1 MVIRLLLVVSNSFS
15 QIYNLLTS
23 DKRKAAVRLFGL
35 IIIGTALEVLGVG
48 LILPVIAFLTNDNL
62 PTSYPVLQPLINAL
76 GNPDHE
82 TQIQII
88 MIVLIVTYFIKNLY
102 LAFLAV
108 WQARFKF
115 DLQVELAQRL
125 FTIYINQPYTFHLQ
139 RNSAHLFRNVTS
151 EVNEVIGRG
160 VSPIMN
166 LFAEIIIL
174 LSIIFLLILVE
185 PVGAII
191 VFSVLLAAA
200 WIFHKIT
207 YVRLKLW
214 GEKRLYH
221 DGLRVQHLNQG
232 FNGIKDIK
240 LFGRQAEFISQVYEH
255 TSKAAQMTKF
265 LSILQQL
272 PRLWLEI
279 LAMVGLALL
288 VLIMLAQE
296 NEISNIVPVMG
307 LFAAAAFRL
316 MPSVNRIITNVQ
328 LLHYGAPAIKNLSKD
343 FQLPV
348 PVLEEKESIYKNTK
362 FKKEICLYNI
372 NYRYPETSNPSLE
385 SITLTIKKGET
396 VGLIGPSGSGKS
408 TITDIILGL
417 LIPESGEVLVD
428 GESIH
433 NKLRSW
439 QEQVGYVPQSIYLTD
454 DSLRRNIAF
463 GLPPKQID
471 DAAVSRAIHA
481 AQLEEF
487 VSSLPE
493 GINTIV
499 GERGVRLSGGQR
511 QRIGIARALY
521 HDPDILVLDEATSAL
536 DNETE
541 KDVMQSVLTLH
552 GKKTIIIVAHR
563 LSTIENCDKVY
574 LLELGKIVGEGT
586 PTEIVTN
593 KKKSDF

>member
-1 MVIRLLLVVSNSFS
+1 M
-15 QIYNLLTS
+15 
-23 DKRKAAVRLFGL
+23 
-35 IIIGTALEVLGVG
+35 
-48 LILPVIAFLTNDNL
+48 
-62 PTSYPVLQPLINAL
+62 
-76 GNPDHE
+76 
-82 TQIQII
+82 
-88 MIVLIVTYFIKNLY
+88 
-102 LAFLAV
+102 
-108 WQARFKF
+108 
-115 DLQVELAQRL
+115 
-125 FTIYINQPYTFHLQ
+125 
-139 RNSAHLFRNVTS
+139 
-151 EVNEVIGRG
+151 
-160 VSPIMN
+160 
-166 LFAEIIIL
+166 
-174 LSIIFLLILVE
+174 
-185 PVGAII
+185 
-191 VFSVLLAAA
+191 
-200 WIFHKIT
+200 
-207 YVRLKLW
+207 
-214 GEKRLYH
+214 
-221 DGLRVQHLNQG
+221 
-232 FNGIKDIK
+232 
-240 LFGRQAEFISQVYEH
+240 
-255 TSKAAQMTKF
+255 
-265 LSILQQL
+265 
-272 PRLWLEI
+272 
-279 LAMVGLALL
+279 
-288 VLIMLAQE
+288 
-296 NEISNIVPVMG
+296 
-307 LFAAAAFRL
+307 
-316 MPSVNRIITNVQ
+316 
-328 LLHYGAPAIKNLSKD
+328 
-343 FQLPV
+343 
-348 PVLEEKESIYKNTK
+348 
-362 FKKEICLYNI
+362 
-372 NYRYPETSNPSLE
+372 
-385 SITLTIKKGET
+385 
-396 VGLIGPSGSGKS
+396 
-408 TITDIILGL
+408 GL